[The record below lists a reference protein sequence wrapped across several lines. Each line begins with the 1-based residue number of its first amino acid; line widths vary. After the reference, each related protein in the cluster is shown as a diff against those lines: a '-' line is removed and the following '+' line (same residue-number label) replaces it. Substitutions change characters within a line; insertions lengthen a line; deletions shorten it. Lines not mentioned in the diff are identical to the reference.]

1 MNRLLINI
9 QFQSTNIVDN
19 EKTSNMN
26 LRTRIVSFLKIERNI
41 IKFQVWNAHGYIVEA
56 YRFFRKSFKFSAYLS
71 GNRRTLFKPILFH
84 ASRATDRD
92 TFFQGSYAN
101 KWARNLYI
109 AAAEAM

>member
-41 IKFQVWNAHGYIVEA
+41 IKFQV
-56 YRFFRKSFKFSAYLS
+56 
-71 GNRRTLFKPILFH
+71 
-84 ASRATDRD
+84 
-92 TFFQGSYAN
+92 
-101 KWARNLYI
+101 
-109 AAAEAM
+109 